1 VDGATTW
8 VLSYNGLLRISFA
21 DAIDDDEEFVDTAVY
36 NMFSVEQVMAK
47 KNNYHY
53 PRYNY

>member
-8 VLSYNGLLRISFA
+8 VLSYNDLLSISFA
-21 DAIDDDEEFVDTAVY
+21 DAIDDDDEFVDTTVY
-36 NMFSVEQVMAK
+36 NIFIVEQVMSK